1 MPPEPQVVQLA
12 LCSSD
17 PIATVRRYTQ
27 ALGFADAGGNL
38 FWGPLISE
46 LHELDEPD
54 ASCLVWWLVGR
65 QDFVQLE
72 LFQHARPT
80 QRPQAADWR
89 PSDLGWT
96 RFGIAVPDFAA
107 ALAGLERSGL
117 TPLSE
122 PMRQD
127 GLRRVAFR
135 DPELGAIVELMEDG
149 DALPG
154 GIRPRFYDLA
164 PALVYAAVSVRD
176 LERARAFFAGTVG
189 LTVQDDVVLHDPA
202 LEALWGLEGARR
214 ETLVVR
220 GGDVYPRGRPLR
232 RPGAAR
238 ARPAPQRPGDHER
251 GRRLPRARAARRA
264 VRPAGGRRI
273 PHRARAAPAA
283 GRRDLPA
290 RRSGHVAGDPGRAAG
305 VLRPVRLRARATLA
319 GRAALAADAN
329 QPTRRERC

>member
-1 MPPEPQVVQLA
+1 VHPEPQVVQLA

-17 PIATVRRYTQ
+17 PIATVRRYTE

-72 LFQHARPT
+72 LFQHARPI
-80 QRPQAADWR
+80 QCPQAADWR

-117 TPLSE
+117 APLSE
-122 PMRQD
+122 PMLQD

-135 DPELGAIVELMEDG
+135 DPELGAIVELMEEG

-164 PALVYAAVSVRD
+164 PALVYATVSVRD

-189 LTVQDDVVLHDPA
+189 LTLQDDVVLHAPA

-220 GGDVYPRGRPLR
+220 GGDVYLEVVRYDD
-232 RPGAAR
+232 
-238 ARPAPQRPGDHER
+238 PAPRAPD
-251 GRRLPRARAARRA
+251 RRLSDQGIMNVAVGFRERDRLEGLYDRLVEAGYPVARELPPP
-264 VRPAGGRRI
+264 PAGGTYL
-273 PHRARAAPAA
+273 
-283 GRRDLPA
+283 RDDQGTSLEILAVP
-290 RRSGHVAGDPGRAAG
+290 REFSGQYGFV
-305 VLRPVRLRARATLA
+305 PVPRWQIEPRWPRT
-319 GRAALAADAN
+319 
-329 QPTRRERC
+329 